1 MYGELKKSSFVDANL
16 TRTNF
21 MWSDLRE
28 SDFTGSAMTKTV
40 FVEAKLQGAKLENI
54 KKDVVYL
61 KFAKLDGTNWAAD

>member
-1 MYGELKKSSFVDANL
+1 L

-21 MWSDLRE
+21 MWADVRE
-28 SDFTGSAMTKTV
+28 SDFTGSTMTKTV

-61 KFAKLDGTNWAAD
+61 KFAKLDGTNWATD